1 MLQSLLRFLLPTQCG
16 LCDSLTEVEGA
27 LCPACWAQTQ
37 FIVGAKCHC
46 CGAPLVG
53 HAEVGD
59 YCDDCIALPKPWDA
73 GRAAFVYSGAG
84 RKLVLSL
91 KHGDRLD
98 LVPTLA
104 PMLCRAGADLWPEA
118 DVIVPVP
125 LHWTRLVKRRFNQA
139 AVLARAAGRRLQIPV
154 DTDALIR
161 AKRTL
166 STKGLS
172 LAERQLM
179 LKDSIAPNPSRPKAL
194 KGKRV
199 VLIDDVMTTGSTLA
213 QTAIAAHI
221 SGASRVCVVT
231 LARAV
236 KHH

>member
-16 LCDSLTEVEGA
+16 LCDSLTEAEGA
-27 LCPACWAQTQ
+27 LCPSCWVETQ
-37 FIVGAKCHC
+37 FIGAARCDC

-53 HAEVGD
+53 QSEVGD

-73 GRAAFVYSGAG
+73 GRAAFVYAGAG

-104 PMLCRAGADLWPEA
+104 PMLCRAGADLWPET

-125 LHWTRLVKRRFNQA
+125 LHWTRLAKRRFNQA
-139 AVLARAAGRRLQIPV
+139 AVLAHAAGRRLRVPV
-154 DTDALIR
+154 DIDAITR
-161 AKRTL
+161 VKRTL

-179 LKDSIAPNPSRPKAL
+179 LKDSIVPNPARPNAL
-194 KGKRV
+194 NGKRV

-213 QTAIAAHI
+213 QAAVAAQV